1 MAEYPNKVLAGVVVE
16 AAPAAAA
23 GLGDCGG
30 GRPGEEVG
38 EVEGGGGGVGG
49 TRGEGRG
56 LQLQP
61 SEGGGWNRT
70 SLGRGIIFS
79 RILGGFFYTNFLIC
93 ANFTYR

>member
-1 MAEYPNKVLAGVVVE
+1 MAEDPNKVLAGVVVE
-16 AAPAAAA
+16 AAAAAA
-23 GLGDCGG
+23 GLGDCCG

-70 SLGRGIIFS
+70 SLGRGIIFFPYFG
-79 RILGGFFYTNFLIC
+79 RFFYTNFLIC